1 VALPYFRKAT
11 SGYGGVGRAMA
22 EHSLGNAPASQR
34 ELDATIAG
42 FSRNAAYQIAEV
54 YAWRGEPDKA
64 FEWLE
69 RAYVQ
74 NDGGLTCIK
83 ADPLMKPLQSDP
95 RFAAFLR
102 KLGLPE

>member
-1 VALPYFRKAT
+1 MSCCKAGRRRLCRT
-11 SGYGGVGRAMA
+11 SARQAA
-22 EHSLGNAPASQR
+22 AIAAPAAQR

-42 FSRNAAYQIAEV
+42 FSRNAAYQIAEI

-74 NDGGLTCIK
+74 NDGGLTFIK
-83 ADPLMKPLQSDP
+83 ADPLMKSLQSDQ